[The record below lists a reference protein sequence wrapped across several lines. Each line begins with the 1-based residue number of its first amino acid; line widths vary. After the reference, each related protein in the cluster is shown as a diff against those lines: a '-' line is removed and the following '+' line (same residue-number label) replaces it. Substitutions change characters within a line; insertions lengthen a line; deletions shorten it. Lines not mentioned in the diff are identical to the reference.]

1 MDSKERREDG
11 YTTEDDINLNA
22 FFNEGPDLKI
32 AEIEQSIYVDNVEY
46 VDYIEN
52 NNLENTQVNPDIILP
67 DQQVHKDVLR
77 LARFYFNLYCS
88 WRFKTHW
95 KVLNY
100 QK

>member
-1 MDSKERREDG
+1 MDSKEQREDG

-32 AEIEQSIYVDNVEY
+32 AEIEY

-95 KVLNY
+95 KVLN
-100 QK
+100 